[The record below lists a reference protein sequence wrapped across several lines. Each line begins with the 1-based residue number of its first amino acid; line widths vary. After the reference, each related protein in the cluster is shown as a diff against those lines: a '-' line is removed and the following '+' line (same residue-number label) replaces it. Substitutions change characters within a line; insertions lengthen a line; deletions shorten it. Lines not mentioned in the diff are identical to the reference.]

1 MSYQLLRTDKF
12 NDQLNDIIQYIANDS
27 GDVDTA
33 LNCLDEIE
41 EAILRLRNFPESG
54 SNPRYSLLK
63 KQGYRVL
70 IVSRYLVFYKI
81 DKTKSQVLIYAIV
94 DGRREYL
101 ALI

>member
-1 MSYQLLRTDKF
+1 MSFQLLRTDKF

-33 LNCLDEIE
+33 LHCLDEIE
-41 EAILRLRNFPESG
+41 GAILRLRDFPESG
-54 SNPRYSLLK
+54 SSPRYSLLK

-70 IVSRYLVFYKI
+70 IVSRYLVFHKV
-81 DKTKSQVLIYAIV
+81 DKAKKQVVFYAIV
-94 DGRREYL
+94 DERREYL

>member
-27 GDVDTA
+27 GDVDAA
-33 LNCLDEIE
+33 LRCLDEME
-41 EAILRLRNFPESG
+41 AAILRLRSFPESG
-54 SNPRYSLLK
+54 SIPRYSLLK
-63 KQGYRVL
+63 RQGYRVL
-70 IVSRYLVFYKI
+70 IVGRYLVFHKVDR
-81 DKTKSQVLIYAIV
+81 DKKQVVFYAVV